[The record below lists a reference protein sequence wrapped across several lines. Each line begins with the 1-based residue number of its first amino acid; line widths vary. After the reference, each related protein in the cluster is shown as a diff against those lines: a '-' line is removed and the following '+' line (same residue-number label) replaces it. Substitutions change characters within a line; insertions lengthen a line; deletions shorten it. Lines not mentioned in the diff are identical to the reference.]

1 MPQARQNQISL
12 DATST
17 YHCISRCVRRQYL
30 CGVDT
35 QTGKD
40 FSHRRDW
47 IRERIFELADIFAV
61 DLCAYAVMS
70 NHVHLVLTIRQ
81 DVALAWDEHEV
92 AERWLRLFGGR
103 KEVKNWLS
111 GQRQSEAQTAAALE
125 LINTYRERLHDLSW
139 FMRCLNEPI
148 ARMANEEDNVTGR
161 FWEGRFKS
169 QALLDEASVIAAMAY
184 VDLNP
189 IRAEMAETPEESDY
203 TSIQQ
208 RVLEQDPGINAK
220 DEPSIQSLPE
230 DLRSA
235 IGRLMPFS
243 DQATVD
249 NSPRNPERT
258 IAYELQDYLELVD
271 WSGRAIIDGKRGRIP
286 DSLPP
291 ILDRLKIDPDNYV
304 RFINRTQKSQF
315 HGFIGTVKSMRSL
328 AQDFGRSFLKGQ
340 AAAAALFSPG

>member
-35 QTGKD
+35 HTGKD

-47 IRERIFELADIFAV
+47 IRTRIFELQSIFAIDV
-61 DLCAYAVMS
+61 CAYAVMN
-70 NHVHLVLTIRQ
+70 NHTHLVLCVQQ
-81 DVALAWDEHEV
+81 DVALAWSDREV
-92 AERWLRLFGGR
+92 AARWLKLFGGKPLIR
-103 KEVKNWLS
+103 SYVAGEQLS
-111 GQRQSEAQTAAALE
+111 QAQLSAVSSM
-125 LINTYRERLHDLSW
+125 IKRYRERLFSISW

-148 ARMANEEDNVTGR
+148 ARQANAEDNVTGR

-189 IRAEMAETPEESDY
+189 IRAGMAKTPEESDY

-208 RVLEQDPGINAK
+208 RVLEQDPKIAARDK
-220 DEPSIQSLPE
+220 PSIQSLPE

-243 DQATVD
+243 DQATA
-249 NSPRNPERT
+249 NKTAKHFERQ
-258 IAYELQDYLELVD
+258 ISFEIQEYLELVD
-271 WSGRAIIDGKRGRIP
+271 WSGRAIIEGKRGSIS
-286 DSLPP
+286 DGLPP
-291 ILDRLKIDPDNYV
+291 IVDRLKIDPHNYV
-304 RFINRTQKSQF
+304 RFINRTQKSRF
-315 HGFIGTVKSMRSL
+315 HGFIGSVKSMREL
-328 AQDFGRSFLKGQ
+328 AEDFGRSFLKGQ

>member
-47 IRERIFELADIFAV
+47 IRSRIFELQAIFAIDV
-61 DLCAYAVMS
+61 CAYAVMS
-70 NHVHLVLTIRQ
+70 NHAHLVLCVQQ
-81 DVALAWDEHEV
+81 DVALAWDDKEV
-92 AERWLRLFGGR
+92 ATRWLKLFGGKPLVR
-103 KEVKNWLS
+103 SFVADEKL
-111 GQRQSEAQTAAALE
+111 SEAQLSAVSSMIE
-125 LINTYRERLHDLSW
+125 KYRERLFSISW

-148 ARMANEEDNVTGR
+148 ARQANAEDSVTGR

-189 IRAEMAETPEESDY
+189 IRAGMAETPEESDY

-220 DEPSIQSLPE
+220 EEPSIQSLPE

-243 DQATVD
+243 DQA
-249 NSPRNPERT
+249 RNDPVR
-258 IAYELQDYLELVD
+258 AVPYESKAYLELVD
-271 WSGRAIIDGKRGRIP
+271 WSGRAIIEGKRGSIP
-286 DSLPP
+286 DDLPP
-291 ILDRLKIDPDNYV
+291 ILERLKIDPENYV
-304 RFINRTQKSQF
+304 RFINQTQKSRF

>member
-35 QTGKD
+35 HTGKD

-47 IRERIFELADIFAV
+47 IRTRIFELQSIFAIDV
-61 DLCAYAVMS
+61 CAYAVMN
-70 NHVHLVLTIRQ
+70 NHTRLVLCVQQ
-81 DVALAWDEHEV
+81 DVALAWSDREV
-92 AERWLRLFGGR
+92 AARWLKLFGGKPLIR
-103 KEVKNWLS
+103 SYVAGEQLS
-111 GQRQSEAQTAAALE
+111 QAQLSAVSSM
-125 LINTYRERLHDLSW
+125 IKRYRERLFSISW

-148 ARMANEEDNVTGR
+148 ARQANAEDNVTGR

-189 IRAEMAETPEESDY
+189 IRAGMAKTPEESDY

-208 RVLEQDPGINAK
+208 RVLEQDPKIAARDK
-220 DEPSIQSLPE
+220 PSIQSLPE

-243 DQATVD
+243 DQATA
-249 NSPRNPERT
+249 NKTAKHFERQ
-258 IAYELQDYLELVD
+258 ISFEIQEYLELVD
-271 WSGRAIIDGKRGRIP
+271 WSGRAIIEGKRGSIS
-286 DSLPP
+286 DGLPP
-291 ILDRLKIDPDNYV
+291 IVDRLKIDPHNYV
-304 RFINRTQKSQF
+304 RFINRTQKSRF
-315 HGFIGTVKSMRSL
+315 HGFIGSVKSMREL
-328 AQDFGRSFLKGQ
+328 AEDFGRSFLKGQ